1 MPDYHKSSLSEARS
15 YAATGDHLLAYDVAT
30 GAADDDT
37 ACTDHDATSL
47 GLIIGRDGYWFLPRI
62 VPLCLAPSHEAG
74 IHHAVLAGFERG
86 NKGGEAAGCSS
97 A

>member
-15 YAATGDHLLAYDVAT
+15 YAAAGDHLLAYDVAT

-62 VPLCLAPSHEAG
+62 VPLCLAPQPSTMPSWPDSSGA
-74 IHHAVLAGFERG
+74 IRLVRRG
-86 NKGGEAAGCSS
+86 K
-97 A
+97 